1 MASCESGRGGNFIP
15 RCVTS
20 ENFAP
25 HSYICNLQVRPLLA
39 ATRNDDELRKKN
51 IELEVIRERAERD
64 QREREA
70 LEALKMRLE
79 QDKQKVE
86 AELEAER
93 NLAIDKD
100 ALLERSKR
108 REGEL
113 EDDVLALQADIDT
126 LDSQLD
132 RALKAQRA
140 TEEKYEALTEAF
152 DQAAQHLTRLEKDE
166 ETWVPREAELV
177 EELKKAETEVAALS
191 DAKEELQK
199 SGEELK
205 RLVAERNEDIAR
217 VKERMEGTLADM
229 EARLLSETT
238 AR

>member
-1 MASCESGRGGNFIP
+1 M
-15 RCVTS
+15 
-20 ENFAP
+20 
-25 HSYICNLQVRPLLA
+25 QVRPLLA

-51 IELEVIRERAERD
+51 AELELIRERAERD
-64 QREREA
+64 QRERGA

-79 QDKQKVE
+79 QDKLKVE
-86 AELEAER
+86 EELEAER

-132 RALKAQRA
+132 RALKAQKA
-140 TEEKYEALTEAF
+140 TEEKYEALTDAF
-152 DQAAQHLTRLEKDE
+152 NQAAEHLTRLEQDE
-166 ETWVPREAELV
+166 QAWLSREAVLV
-177 EELKKAETEVAALS
+177 GELKESETKVIALS
-191 DAKEELQK
+191 TAKEELEK

-205 RLVAERNEDIAR
+205 QLVAERDEDIAR
-217 VKERMEGTLADM
+217 VKERLDGTFADM
-229 EARLLSETT
+229 EAKLLAETT